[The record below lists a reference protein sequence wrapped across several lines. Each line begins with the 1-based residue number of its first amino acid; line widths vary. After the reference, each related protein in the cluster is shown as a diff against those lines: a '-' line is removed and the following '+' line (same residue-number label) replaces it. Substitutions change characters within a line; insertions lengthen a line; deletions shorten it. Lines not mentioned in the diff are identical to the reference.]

1 MPMWLGLGIFIN
13 LNTQF
18 VVCFV
23 SIIVGKSSVVLVL
36 AVMVVKLALEFP

>member
-1 MPMWLGLGIFIN
+1 MVGAWNLI

-23 SIIVGKSSVVLVL
+23 SIIVRESFVVSTL
-36 AVMVVKLALEFP
+36 MIVKLALEFP